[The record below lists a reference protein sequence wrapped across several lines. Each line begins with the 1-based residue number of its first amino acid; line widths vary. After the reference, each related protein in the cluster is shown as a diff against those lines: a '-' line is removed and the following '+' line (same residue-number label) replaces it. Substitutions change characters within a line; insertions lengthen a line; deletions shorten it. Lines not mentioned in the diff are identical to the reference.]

1 MINDI
6 STHKA
11 LKNRQNICK
20 GIRLIRVIAVL
31 PIVSSSAIVKKLK
44 CNETANINVN
54 NLQWQ
59 FVTTTRPTSHN

>member
-54 NLQWQ
+54 KLQ
-59 FVTTTRPTSHN
+59 